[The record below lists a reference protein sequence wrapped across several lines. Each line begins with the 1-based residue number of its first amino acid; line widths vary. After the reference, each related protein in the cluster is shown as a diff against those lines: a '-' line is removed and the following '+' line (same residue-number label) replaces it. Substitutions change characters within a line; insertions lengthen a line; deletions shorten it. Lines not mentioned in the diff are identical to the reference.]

1 MGCYQ
6 KAWHVNVRCFCLYL
20 LRLWLDIVFLRTLEG
35 KHLLRLER
43 AVSRDLHDLSAM
55 MSRVNLPIL
64 TSIDVTHVNVSDE
77 LSLPLAAVSSEAC
90 LYISFAKG
98 CRNVFLRYHST
109 MYFIFRRICKSN
121 CGVTHYFVE
130 RLPAIFFG
138 FATLKT
144 STDPDIYT
152 SWFLA
157 SSLQDSDN
165 TISVFFAVEKQ
176 TGLWTDHYINSF
188 LKGGSYFKKGWRNAK
203 RDLNFNLNLFQQ
215 VKGSFERGFQ
225 QRWWYL
231 KVINKH
237 LNLQWK
243 TVILLLSSVGEELG
257 FAMVTSKK

>member
-1 MGCYQ
+1 MWKKIVPTC
-6 KAWHVNVRCFCLYL
+6 
-20 LRLWLDIVFLRTLEG
+20 RLKQAEIC
-35 KHLLRLER
+35 
-43 AVSRDLHDLSAM
+43 AVCRMSTLSARELVCAKGWRDA
-55 MSRVNLPIL
+55 SLSP
-64 TSIDVTHVNVSDE
+64 SQHNV
-77 LSLPLAAVSSEAC
+77 
-90 LYISFAKG
+90 LYISAYLQVKLL
-98 CRNVFLRYHST
+98 CYRLLYARLLPHS
-109 MYFIFRRICKSN
+109 
-121 CGVTHYFVE
+121 
-130 RLPAIFFG
+130 PG

-144 STDPDIYT
+144 SPDPDIYT

-257 FAMVTSKK
+257 SLWSHPKNKNK

>member
-1 MGCYQ
+1 MSH
-6 KAWHVNVRCFCLYL
+6 ASTFLISHVSTVYVEKTVYMLSETQRNAAYL
-20 LRLWLDIVFLRTLEG
+20 SNEHTLSISTLALLKVGEMFLSYR
-35 KHLLRLER
+35 
-43 AVSRDLHDLSAM
+43 
-55 MSRVNLPIL
+55 
-64 TSIDVTHVNVSDE
+64 
-77 LSLPLAAVSSEAC
+77 
-90 LYISFAKG
+90 
-98 CRNVFLRYHST
+98 ST
-109 MYFIFRRICKSN
+109 MYFIFLRICKSN
-121 CGVTHYFVE
+121 RSVLQTT
-130 RLPAIFFG
+130 LLKG
-138 FATLKT
+138 FCHILQLLQLWKT
-144 STDPDIYT
+144 SPDPDIYT

-257 FAMVTSKK
+257 LLWSHPKNKNK

>member
-1 MGCYQ
+1 MV
-6 KAWHVNVRCFCLYL
+6 KCFSVITAQCTLYFCIFASQIAVLQTTL
-20 LRLWLDIVFLRTLEG
+20 LKGFCHI
-35 KHLLRLER
+35 
-43 AVSRDLHDLSAM
+43 LS
-55 MSRVNLPIL
+55 IL
-64 TSIDVTHVNVSDE
+64 
-77 LSLPLAAVSSEAC
+77 
-90 LYISFAKG
+90 SF
-98 CRNVFLRYHST
+98 T
-109 MYFIFRRICKSN
+109 
-121 CGVTHYFVE
+121 
-130 RLPAIFFG
+130 
-138 FATLKT
+138 TLKT

-257 FAMVTSKK
+257 LLWSHQKNKNK

>member
-1 MGCYQ
+1 MS
-6 KAWHVNVRCFCLYL
+6 HVSTVYEKYCLHVVWNTPKC
-20 LRLWLDIVFLRTLEG
+20 RVFVEWVHIVY
-35 KHLLRLER
+35 
-43 AVSRDLHDLSAM
+43 
-55 MSRVNLPIL
+55 
-64 TSIDVTHVNVSDE
+64 
-77 LSLPLAAVSSEAC
+77 

-98 CRNVFLRYHST
+98 WWNDFELPRHNVLYISV
-109 MYFIFRRICKSN
+109 YLQVKLQC
-121 CGVTHYFVE
+121 Y
-130 RLPAIFFG
+130 RLLYWKAFAIFFS
-138 FATLKT
+138 FTTLKT

-257 FAMVTSKK
+257 LLWSHPKNKNK

>member
-1 MGCYQ
+1 MLFTGWAHCQ
-6 KAWHVNVRCFCLYL
+6 
-20 LRLWLDIVFLRTLEG
+20 
-35 KHLLRLER
+35 
-43 AVSRDLHDLSAM
+43 
-55 MSRVNLPIL
+55 RVNLFVL
-64 TSIDVTHVNVSDE
+64 KVGVMFLWV
-77 LSLPLAAVSSEAC
+77 PL
-90 LYISFAKG
+90 
-98 CRNVFLRYHST
+98 ST
-109 MYFIFRRICKSN
+109 MCFIFLHICKSN
-121 CGVTHYFVE
+121 CCVTDYFMAGFCHNS
-130 RLPAIFFG
+130 PG

-144 STDPDIYT
+144 SPDPDIYT

-257 FAMVTSKK
+257 SLWSHPKNKNK

>member
-1 MGCYQ
+1 MSS
-6 KAWHVNVRCFCLYL
+6 
-20 LRLWLDIVFLRTLEG
+20 FLNNITKG
-35 KHLLRLER
+35 IWY
-43 AVSRDLHDLSAM
+43 VLS
-55 MSRVNLPIL
+55 
-64 TSIDVTHVNVSDE
+64 
-77 LSLPLAAVSSEAC
+77 SL
-90 LYISFAKG
+90 
-98 CRNVFLRYHST
+98 ST
-109 MYFIFRRICKSN
+109 MYYRYLQVKCYCSEYFIKGLSPYSFRFS
-121 CGVTHYFVE
+121 
-130 RLPAIFFG
+130 
-138 FATLKT
+138 TLKT

-188 LKGGSYFKKGWRNAK
+188 LRGGSYFKRGWRNAK

-243 TVILLLSSVGEELG
+243 TVILLLSSVGEELS
-257 FAMVTSKK
+257 FLWLHPKKMKNK

>member
-6 KAWHVNVRCFCLYL
+6 KALHVNVCCFCLYL
-20 LRLWLDIVFLRTLEG
+20 LHLWLDIVFLSILEG

-43 AVSRDLHDLSAM
+43 AVYRDLHDLSAM

-64 TSIDVTHVNVSDE
+64 TSIVACHTHQHFWWAIFPQCKKNSV
-77 LSLPLAAVSSEAC
+77 
-90 LYISFAKG
+90 ISFAKG
-98 CRNVFLRYHST
+98 WWNVFELSQHNVLYISV
-109 MYFIFRRICKSN
+109 YLQVKSQ
-121 CGVTHYFVE
+121 CY
-130 RLPAIFFG
+130 RLLYWKAFAIFFS
-138 FATLKT
+138 FTTLKT

-257 FAMVTSKK
+257 LLWSHPKNKNK

>member
-1 MGCYQ
+1 MVKCFLSYR
-6 KAWHVNVRCFCLYL
+6 HNV
-20 LRLWLDIVFLRTLEG
+20 
-35 KHLLRLER
+35 
-43 AVSRDLHDLSAM
+43 
-55 MSRVNLPIL
+55 
-64 TSIDVTHVNVSDE
+64 
-77 LSLPLAAVSSEAC
+77 
-90 LYISFAKG
+90 LYISAYLQ
-98 CRNVFLRYHST
+98 V
-109 MYFIFRRICKSN
+109 KSQ
-121 CGVTHYFVE
+121 CY
-130 RLPAIFFG
+130 RLLYWKAFAIFFS

-257 FAMVTSKK
+257 LLWSHPKNKNK